1 MTVLVSQLFWI
12 VAAPGNFLVLLLVLG
27 ALRLV
32 ASGRCRGL
40 GLVAVA
46 AFGLL
51 AITMLPVGDWL
62 LLPLENRFAASRELP
77 ERIDGIVVLGG
88 ATDEVVSTAR
98 DRVAFN
104 AAGARMTDAVALARR
119 YPSARI
125 VLTGGNN
132 HLADLAPE
140 AEIMKSFFV
149 AEGVDPARIVLES
162 RSRTTYEN
170 AVLSH
175 ATVQPKP
182 DEVWLLV
189 TSASHMPRAIGCFRA
204 VGWVVLPYPVDYH
217 TTGRFSLASE
227 LSLSGQLVRVNAAS
241 KEWMGLLIYYI
252 LGRTDA
258 LFPG

>member
-1 MTVLVSQLFWI
+1 VTVLASQLFWI
-12 VAAPGNFLVLLLVLG
+12 IAAPGNFLVLLLILG
-27 ALRLV
+27 TLRLAV
-32 ASGRCRGL
+32 TRRRRGL
-40 GLVAVA
+40 GLIAVA
-46 AFGLL
+46 AVGLL
-51 AITMLPVGDWL
+51 LITVLPVGDWL
-62 LLPLENRFAASRELP
+62 LLPLEGRFAASVELP

-88 ATDEVVSTAR
+88 ATDELVSTAR

-125 VLTGGNN
+125 VLSGGNN

-140 AEIMKSFFV
+140 AVIMRSFFL
-149 AEGVDPARIVLES
+149 AEGIDPARIVLEA

-175 ATVQPKP
+175 AMVQPKP
-182 DEVWLLV
+182 DEIWLLV
-189 TSASHMPRAIGCFRA
+189 SSASHMPRAIGCFRA
-204 VGWVVLPYPVDYH
+204 VGWAVLPYPVDYR
-217 TTGRFSLASE
+217 TTGRFSFASE
-227 LSLSGQLVRVNAAS
+227 LSLSGQLARVNAAA
-241 KEWMGLLIYYI
+241 KEWMGLLVYRV